1 MSKRFFGFDEFGAW
15 VRSQIQTLTDYLN
28 QELSE
33 VNTRMDGVD
42 QTLQSKADQSA
53 LDSTNQAVATKAN
66 QNEVSD
72 ALDTKLDA
80 TANAVSASKLQ
91 TARTITIGNTSKSFD
106 GSANVSWSLDE
117 IGVTD
122 AFKDS
127 IITGNAIINVG
138 SVDGVAVIYSGI
150 STEHVIVLKVEVNA
164 GTNDRYDIEIYDGAI
179 SSGGTLVYRAQQV
192 QGNYLDSFAFYHQC
206 QNTDLHARVVNLRQD
221 GASFSANVKITL
233 RLE

>member
-1 MSKRFFGFDEFGAW
+1 MSEKRFFSLVEFGAW
-15 VRSQIQTLTDYLN
+15 VRSQIQTLTDYMNL
-28 QELSE
+28 ELSE
-33 VNTRMDGVD
+33 VNTRMD
-42 QTLQSKADQSA
+42 
-53 LDSTNQAVATKAN
+53 
-66 QNEVSD
+66 
-72 ALDTKLDA
+72 
-80 TANAVSASKLQ
+80 
-91 TARTITIGNTSKSFD
+91 
-106 GSANVSWSLDE
+106 
-117 IGVTD
+117 D

-127 IITGNAIINVG
+127 IITGNAIIDVG